1 MADTAERQAR
11 VERLLQGARVLGNP
25 ENAAARAV
33 RARLLE
39 TTGLSSAGI
48 ERALSHALEIRA
60 SDAERQALLAC
71 TPESPRAH
79 VLLSSNV
86 FVAALRAIAI
96 GLASSASV
104 RVRASRRDPAL
115 AEALHAL
122 APDSF
127 ELVSDALSPMAGEHF
142 WAYGTDATLAELR
155 ASLPRGVWFH
165 AHGAGFAAVVV
176 DAREW
181 TRTDAR
187 AIALDAAL
195 FDQQGCL
202 SPRVVCVRGTPDQAR
217 IVANA
222 LADEL
227 SALAQELPHGLK
239 TATEQAEARR
249 NRDAAAYAFELFDA
263 GQGWVSCASE
273 LVIPPSG
280 RNLHVIDTTDPVTA
294 LTPFAAHVTSIA
306 ANTRALRDELRSPFA
321 AARVVELGELQRPP
335 LDGPVDRRHG
345 TQGELLT

>member
-1 MADTAERQAR
+1 MADMAARRER
-11 VERLLQGARVLGNP
+11 VERLLD
-25 ENAAARAV
+25 AARALANPEKHAGQAL

-48 ERALSHALEIRA
+48 ERALTHALETQA
-60 SDAERQALLAC
+60 ADVELQALLTA
-71 TPESPRAH
+71 TPIAPRAH

-86 FVAALRAIAI
+86 FVAAVRAIAI

-104 RVRASRRDPAL
+104 AVRASRRDPAL

-122 APDSF
+122 VPDSF
-127 ELVSDALSPMAGEHF
+127 ELVSALSPAAGEHF

-176 DAREW
+176 DAGEW

-202 SPRVVCVRGTPDQAR
+202 SPRVVCVRGNPDQAR

-222 LADEL
+222 IADEL
-227 SALAQELPHGLK
+227 AALTQELPPGPK
-239 TATEQAEARR
+239 TTTEQAEARR

-273 LVIPPSG
+273 LIIPPSG
-280 RNLHVIDTTDPVTA
+280 RNLHVIDTTDPVAA
-294 LTPFAAHVTSIA
+294 LTPFAAHLTSIA
-306 ANTRALRDELRSPFA
+306 TNTQPLRNTLRSQLA
-321 AARVVELGELQRPP
+321 GARVVALGELQRPP

-345 TQGELLT
+345 TLGELIT

>member
-1 MADTAERQAR
+1 MADTAEGRTR
-11 VERLLQGARVLGNP
+11 VERLLQAARVLGNP
-25 ENAAARAV
+25 ENAAGSAL

-60 SDAERQALLAC
+60 ADTELHALLAC
-71 TPESPRAH
+71 TPEAPRAH

-127 ELVSDALSPMAGEHF
+127 ELASALSPSAGEHF

-181 TRTDAR
+181 TRADAR
-187 AIALDAAL
+187 ALALDAAL

-217 IVANA
+217 IVASS

-227 SALAQELPHGLK
+227 SVLEQELPRGLK

-280 RNLHVIDTTDPVTA
+280 RNLHVIDTIDPMTA
-294 LTPFAAHVTSIA
+294 LAPFAAHVTSIA
-306 ANTRALRDELRSPFA
+306 ANTPALRDELRSSFA
-321 AARVVELGELQRPP
+321 GARVVELGELQRPP

-345 TQGELLT
+345 TQGELLS

>member
-1 MADTAERQAR
+1 MADTAERRAR
-11 VERLLQGARVLGNP
+11 VERLLEAARLLASPG
-25 ENAAARAV
+25 NAAGRAF

-39 TTGLSSAGI
+39 TTGLSEPGI
-48 ERALSHALEIRA
+48 ERALAHGLETRA
-60 SDAERQALLAC
+60 SDAELQALLAC
-71 TPESPRAH
+71 TPEAPRAH

-104 RVRASRRDPAL
+104 QVRPSRRDPAL

-122 APDSF
+122 APDLF
-127 ELVSDALSPMAGEHF
+127 ELTSALSPTPGERY
-142 WAYGTDATLAELR
+142 WAYGSDATLSELR
-155 ASLPRGVWFH
+155 RSLPRGVWFH

-181 TRTDAR
+181 TSTDAR
-187 AIALDAAL
+187 AIALDTAL

-202 SPRVVCVRGTPDQAR
+202 SPRVVCVLGKPDQAR
-217 IVANA
+217 IVASTIA
-222 LADEL
+222 AEL
-227 SALAQELPHGLK
+227 SALEQELPRGPK
-239 TATEQAEARR
+239 TVVEQAEARR

-280 RNLHVIDTTDPVTA
+280 RNLHVIDTTDAGAA
-294 LTPFAAHVTSIA
+294 LAPFAAHLTRIS
-306 ANTRALRDELRSPFA
+306 ANTHALRDELRPHFA
-321 AARVVELGELQRPP
+321 GARLVALGELQRPS

-345 TQGELLT
+345 TLGELLI